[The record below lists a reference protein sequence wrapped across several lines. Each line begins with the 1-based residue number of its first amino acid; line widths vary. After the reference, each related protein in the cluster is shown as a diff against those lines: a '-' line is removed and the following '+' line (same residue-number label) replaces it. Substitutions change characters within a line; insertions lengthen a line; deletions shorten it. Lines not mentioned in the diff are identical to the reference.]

1 MKKIFITAVTSA
13 LMTLSLSSC
22 ADWLKVEM
30 EDKIMEPVLFSKYTG
45 YVSALNGVYVSLND
59 YYTNSELTNILD
71 VMAQYY
77 YVTDDNNHKYRLY
90 QSFDFNDIGVE
101 SKNESLWNQGY
112 TIIANT
118 NTILNHLSDI
128 NDTPLTQA
136 QFDLL
141 RGESLALRAMLH
153 FDILRRHGAI
163 YALNPDAESI
173 PYQDDTSREIKPF
186 LSNKE
191 AMEKIIADLT
201 EASTLLK
208 DSDPIITEGIKD
220 TQTED
225 NGVSSYDM
233 SFRQLRLNY
242 YAVQGL
248 SLIHI

>member
-1 MKKIFITAVTSA
+1 MSP
-13 LMTLSLSSC
+13 MTTT
-22 ADWLKVEM
+22 
-30 EDKIMEPVLFSKYTG
+30 I
-45 YVSALNGVYVSLND
+45 
-59 YYTNSELTNILD
+59 NI
-71 VMAQYY
+71 V
-77 YVTDDNNHKYRLY
+77 LY

-191 AMEKIIADLT
+191 AMEKEEKAPAKPKL
-201 EASTLLK
+201 APGRFLS
-208 DSDPIITEGIKD
+208 SNPRDP
-220 TQTED
+220 
-225 NGVSSYDM
+225 
-233 SFRQLRLNY
+233 R
-242 YAVQGL
+242 
-248 SLIHI
+248 